1 MEVRTKPF
9 IEWGVATFALA
20 GASLPGDRHVVL
32 STPKGVLVGVVD
44 GLGHGQEAAAA
55 ADIAVATLCQH
66 AEEAIIGLFQ
76 QCHERLHRTRG
87 VVMSLASF
95 TRAHGTMTWMGI
107 GNVEG
112 FVFRASATVGPR
124 YSSLLL
130 RGGVVGSHLPP
141 LYASSLSVMPGDTL
155 IFSTDGIRSDY
166 AEGLSTAGRPQQI
179 ADSILAR
186 YSKGSDDA
194 LVLIARYIG

>member
-1 MEVRTKPF
+1 MEVSTKPF
-9 IEWGVATFALA
+9 LEWGVATFALA
-20 GASLPGDRHVVL
+20 GASLSGDRHVVL
-32 STPKGVLVGVVD
+32 PTPKGVLVGVVD

-55 ADIAVATLCQH
+55 ADIAVATLCHH
-66 AEEAIIGLFQ
+66 AEEALIGVFQ
-76 QCHERLHRTRG
+76 QCHARLRRTRG

-107 GNVEG
+107 GNVAG
-112 FVFRASATVGPR
+112 LVCRARATGGPR

-141 LYASSLSVMPGDTL
+141 LYATSLPVMPGDTL
-155 IFSTDGIRSDY
+155 MFATDGIRSDY
-166 AEGLSTAGRPQQI
+166 AEGLRTAGRPQQI
-179 ADSILAR
+179 ADSMLAR

-194 LVLIARYIG
+194 LVLIARYMG